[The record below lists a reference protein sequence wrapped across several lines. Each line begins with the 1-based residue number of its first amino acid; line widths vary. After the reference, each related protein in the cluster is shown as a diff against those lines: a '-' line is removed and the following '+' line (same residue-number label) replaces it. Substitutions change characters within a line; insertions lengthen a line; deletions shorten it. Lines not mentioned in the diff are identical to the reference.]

1 MTKQKSFE
9 RHWIPRIML
18 LLHAVGVVGIL
29 AGHGKFF
36 LDFTASNLLVNGILA
51 AWIDWK
57 DRNWTW
63 LIAIAGGLAVE
74 IVGVQTGF
82 PFGSYAYGTI
92 LGPKLAGVPLILGA
106 LWWMSLLGFG
116 HWTDR
121 ILARWAFLKN
131 QTAKHLLRAMI
142 AATLMTSLDGLIEP
156 VAIRAGWWAWD
167 NVEVPWSNYAT
178 WWVVAFAFHLLPQ
191 KKNKNIGAGLLVA
204 IFVVFF
210 LFLNLF
216 PWTR

>member
-1 MTKQKSFE
+1 
-9 RHWIPRIML
+9 ML
-18 LLHAVGVVGIL
+18 LLHAIGVVGIL

-92 LGPKLAGVPLILGA
+92 LGPKLAGVPVILGA

-178 WWVVAFAFHLLPQ
+178 
-191 KKNKNIGAGLLVA
+191 
-204 IFVVFF
+204 
-210 LFLNLF
+210 
-216 PWTR
+216 